1 MKIFLSVAAVLA
13 MTVGSAIAQQTST
26 PQPGDIGILLQAKAV
41 QNDLG
46 LSDEV
51 ASKLNSLRVDS
62 RAALEKEYQD
72 AGINPR
78 DFPFRDSP
86 EKLRK
91 HQDIGKKNKDE
102 FGQKG
107 LELLT
112 ADQHQRLQQI
122 YFQYR
127 LRQNAE
133 VALRA
138 PDVAS
143 ELKLTDDQSEALKAQ
158 LRKFSQSIPSF
169 VGTNFQDHR
178 DEYNAKAIDMLTAE
192 QKETLNKLKG
202 NNVDLSAFF
211 PKTIMSKR
219 N

>member
-102 FGQKG
+102 F
-107 LELLT
+107 
-112 ADQHQRLQQI
+112 
-122 YFQYR
+122 
-127 LRQNAE
+127 
-133 VALRA
+133 
-138 PDVAS
+138 
-143 ELKLTDDQSEALKAQ
+143 
-158 LRKFSQSIPSF
+158 
-169 VGTNFQDHR
+169 
-178 DEYNAKAIDMLTAE
+178 
-192 QKETLNKLKG
+192 
-202 NNVDLSAFF
+202 
-211 PKTIMSKR
+211 
-219 N
+219 